1 MGLMSGITGNA
12 AKLDAQRAFEE
23 FGRLL
28 GPGEEILG
36 AYVLVR
42 DSFIFTNRRLILVD
56 KQGMTGKKVDYTS
69 IPYRHIH
76 RFSVETAGHFDMDAE
91 MKIWVAG
98 HGEPIKKEF
107 RKGVDIYEVQA
118 ILAQYI
124 AP

>member
-12 AKLDAQRAFEE
+12 AKLDAQRALEE

-28 GPGEEILG
+28 GPGEEIR
-36 AYVLVR
+36 AAFVLIR
-42 DSFIFTNRRLILVD
+42 DSFIFTSRRLILVD
-56 KQGMTGKKVDYTS
+56 KQGMTGKKVEYTS
-69 IPYRHIH
+69 IPYHHIH

-91 MKIWVAG
+91 LKIWVAG

-118 ILAQYI
+118 MLAQHI

>member
-1 MGLMSGITGNA
+1 MSGITGNA

-28 GPGEEILG
+28 GPGEEICG

-76 RFSVETAGHFDMDAE
+76 RFSVETAGHFDMDTE

-98 HGEPIKKEF
+98 HGEPIKKES

>member
-1 MGLMSGITGNA
+1 MGDRVHRYRRVTGEC
-12 AKLDAQRAFEE
+12 DAPSPPL
-23 FGRLL
+23 RL
-28 GPGEEILG
+28 
-36 AYVLVR
+36 VLVR

-69 IPYRHIH
+69 VPYRHIH
-76 RFSVETAGHFDMDAE
+76 RFSVETAGQFDMDAE
-91 MKIWVAG
+91 LKIWVTG

-124 AP
+124 AS

>member
-28 GPGEEILG
+28 GSGEEILG

-98 HGEPIKKEF
+98 HGDPLQKEF

>member
-1 MGLMSGITGNA
+1 MSGLTGNA
-12 AKLDAQRAFEE
+12 AKLDPQRAVAE

-28 GPGEEILG
+28 GPGEEIQS
-36 AYVLVR
+36 AFMLVR

-56 KQGMTGKKVDYTS
+56 KQGMTGKKIDYTS

-98 HGEPIKKEF
+98 HSEPIKKEF
-107 RKGVDIYEVQA
+107 RKGVDVYEVQA
-118 ILAQYI
+118 MLAQHTG
-124 AP
+124 